1 MQALFDPVI
10 SEITSL
16 VSQQVEE
23 AKSKKN
29 ANIDVLSNPLI
40 SKFIWR
46 NYTDFMLSSAHYSR
60 WWIC

>member
-16 VSQQVEE
+16 VSQQVKE

-29 ANIDVLSNPLI
+29 AKIDVWSNIPV

-46 NYTDFMLSSAHYSR
+46 NLTDFILFSAHYSC

>member
-16 VSQQVEE
+16 VSQQVKE

-29 ANIDVLSNPLI
+29 ANIDVLSNSLI

-46 NYTDFMLSSAHYSR
+46 NYTDSMLSSAHYSR

>member
-16 VSQQVEE
+16 VSQQVKE

-29 ANIDVLSNPLI
+29 AKIDVLSNPLI
-40 SKFIWR
+40 SKFI
-46 NYTDFMLSSAHYSR
+46 
-60 WWIC
+60 